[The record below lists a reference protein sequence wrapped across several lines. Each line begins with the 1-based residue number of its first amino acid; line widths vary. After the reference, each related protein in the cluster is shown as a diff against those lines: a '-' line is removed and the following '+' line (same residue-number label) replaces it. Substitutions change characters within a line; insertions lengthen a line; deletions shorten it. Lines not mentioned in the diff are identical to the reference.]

1 MRRKLSLRYLAPM
14 SSSLLIEYS
23 KTIGDFLAL
32 ANQFTPA
39 ELTKCSKE
47 GEWSGAYVIHHMS
60 DAESFFST
68 RFLNA
73 LAEDNP
79 KIVPFNED
87 VFSTALN
94 YAKRDPQTS
103 IKAIVGISTMI
114 IDVLKNIGDAD
125 WNRKSIHPESGEM
138 TITAILEKVISHY
151 KGHTNQLREIKE
163 SL

>member
-1 MRRKLSLRYLAPM
+1 MRPELSLRYLAPM
-14 SSSLLIEYS
+14 SSSLLTEYS
-23 KTIGDFLAL
+23 KTVSDFLAL

-39 ELTKCSKE
+39 DLTKSPKA
-47 GEWSGAYVIHHMS
+47 GEWSGAFVIHHMS

-73 LAEDNP
+73 LAESKP

-87 VFSTALN
+87 VFPIALN
-94 YAKRDPQTS
+94 YGKRDAQTS

-114 IDVLKNIGDAD
+114 IDVLKNIGDVD